1 MSATTDDSMPTPER
15 IFGTL
20 NAYQQTAALKT
31 AIELEV
37 FTAIGQGTNT
47 TATLAQKCQASE
59 RGIRTLCDFLVIYG
73 FLEKN
78 GHSYELTRD
87 AAIFLNKKSPAYLGS
102 AVNFLTL
109 PELMDAFKDL
119 TAIVRNG
126 GSLQGDATTT
136 DPDSPKWVA
145 FARSMA
151 PLQTLAAEGLA
162 EILNADAGEKRK
174 VLDIAAGHGM
184 YGITIAKHN
193 PNAEIFAVDWPRVLD
208 VAKENAESAG
218 VAARYHTLPG
228 NAFEADFGKDYDLVL
243 LTGFLHHFDP
253 ATIEKLL
260 RKIHT
265 ALKPVRNGGYCGI
278 CAQRRSRLAANP
290 SCFQHGDARF
300 HAGRRRLPVFRI
312 QTHVPGGRIFLERT
326 SPRLRSAECDYLEE
340 INRRELFA
348 GGHAKCQ

>member
-20 NAYQQTAALKT
+20 NAYQQTAALRT
-31 AIELEV
+31 AIELDV
-37 FTAIGQGTNT
+37 FTAIGQGINS
-47 TATLAQKCQASE
+47 TAALAQKCQASE
-59 RGIRTLCDFLVIYG
+59 RGIRTLCDFLVIHG
-73 FLEKN
+73 FLAKN
-78 GHSYELTRD
+78 DHSYELTPD

-136 DPDSPKWVA
+136 DPDSPKWVE

-162 EILNADAGEKRK
+162 EIVNASAGGKWK

-208 VAKENAESAG
+208 VAEENAQAVG

-228 NAFEADFGKDYDLVL
+228 NAFEVEFGKDYDLAL

-260 RKIHT
+260 GKIHS
-265 ALKPVRNGGYCGI
+265 ALKPSGMVATVEFVPNEDRVSPPT
-278 CAQRRSRLAANP
+278 QAAF
-290 SCFQHGDARF
+290 SMVMLGSTRAGDAYPFSEYERMF
-300 HAGRRRLPVFRI
+300 RATGFSSNELRRAAGPQSVI
-312 QTHVPGGRIFLERT
+312 I
-326 SPRLRSAECDYLEE
+326 S
-340 INRRELFA
+340 
-348 GGHAKCQ
+348 KK